1 MGKLRYSILVIL
13 KAHFQIPNQF
23 KNECVHK
30 INIWIWNFSLVFF
43 KALTF
48 SLQVAVSVK
57 VNFIFRKKRSSR
69 ATLLKKNLWHRYF
82 PVNFAKFSRT
92 LLQNTSGGLLLEEH
106 FSFGI
111 ILFKFISEYTLVK
124 PWLLI
129 RSMEFSSTPW
139 FKLFDYR
146 LVWWARFL
154 LKGFFS
160 SITETV
166 D

>member
-30 INIWIWNFSLVFF
+30 IKIWIWTFSLVFF

-48 SLQVAVSVK
+48 SLQVTVSVK
-57 VNFIFRKKRSSR
+57 INVIFRKNRSSR
-69 ATLLKKNLWHRYF
+69 ATLLKKKLWHMYF
-82 PVNFAKFSRT
+82 PVNFAKFLKNALTEHLRW
-92 LLQNTSGGLLLEEH
+92 LLLEKY

-129 RSMEFSSTPW
+129 RSREFSSTPW